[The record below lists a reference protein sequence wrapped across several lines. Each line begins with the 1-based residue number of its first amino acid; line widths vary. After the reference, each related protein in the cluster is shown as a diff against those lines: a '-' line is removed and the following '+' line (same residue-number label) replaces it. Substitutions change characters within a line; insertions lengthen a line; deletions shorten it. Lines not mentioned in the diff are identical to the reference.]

1 MASAPDDDHRGEV
14 LRTKYAELARKY
26 SDLVERLGR
35 RAAHDLA
42 IYRLGSFDVRI
53 TGAALALVSGGTI
66 QVGNA
71 RVIQLSRSIK
81 GPLIAAEPDG
91 APPYDDLR
99 ALVLAWSERLLR
111 ERTPAIEIRYRDAAS
126 DALVSLRL
134 ERSVQAAGAVTLVL
148 AEDVSE
154 NVRRDREL
162 ARTRHAL
169 LDRER
174 LRVLGELAASIARD
188 AMPEGGTV
196 TVAARREKNALVVTV
211 SDEGTGLPA
220 SVQARLFEPFFTTKG
235 SRGTGLGLW
244 LAAGTM
250 ERLGGSIRAAN
261 LSRGGAIFVLT
272 FPLEQPTR
280 RGRRRVSATR
290 RAGARPAPSATDTRR
305 RQRARRR

>member
-1 MASAPDDDHRGEV
+1 
-14 LRTKYAELARKY
+14 
-26 SDLVERLGR
+26 
-35 RAAHDLA
+35 
-42 IYRLGSFDVRI
+42 
-53 TGAALALVSGGTI
+53 
-66 QVGNA
+66 N
-71 RVIQLSRSIK
+71 
-81 GPLIAAEPDG
+81 
-91 APPYDDLR
+91 
-99 ALVLAWSERLLR
+99 
-111 ERTPAIEIRYRDAAS
+111 
-126 DALVSLRL
+126 
-134 ERSVQAAGAVTLVL
+134 
-148 AEDVSE
+148 
-154 NVRRDREL
+154 
-162 ARTRHAL
+162 
-169 LDRER
+169 
-174 LRVLGELAASIARD
+174 ARD

-290 RAGARPAPSATDTRR
+290 RAGARPAPSAPAPRR
-305 RQRARRR
+305 PPPARKPSRPRAQVEACPARQREGHDRFPHSRARCAASRRPAHRSDPGRPPSRPDS